1 MTHKLAL
8 AWTAELSLDHKVH
21 LLHIEVLT
29 IAKAPGAICFIAI
42 KTEETI
48 FVRID
53 SGLTSHALNGLLA
66 CVWTYHP
73 LTSLKLRAALVPV
86 DTILPIAQ
94 SEALLRSSEPC
105 QVIRQIL
112 NYILF
117 VFIESLDVHIT
128 KALVIGKLCSVKV
141 TFANLALNDNFWTVS
156 LNMLE
161 QLRSSHMLV
170 ILTVA
175 DVTAILGA
183 IVNGMLLQLSHGLP
197 DDNLTA
203 VLPALVRELAEIN
216 TVLEHLVDWLK
227 EVTSLSTAW
236 ATLIVALWHFIS
248 FSGGSSV
255 DRGNVLLSLLNRQS
269 FEFFFWNHLNSWI
282 GKIVLIMW
290 CCATHHLGLA
300 VLTKQLVALSAFSWQ
315 QWSSTADDTLD
326 FFNHL
331 FL

>member
-1 MTHKLAL
+1 
-8 AWTAELSLDHKVH
+8 
-21 LLHIEVLT
+21 
-29 IAKAPGAICFIAI
+29 
-42 KTEETI
+42 
-48 FVRID
+48 
-53 SGLTSHALNGLLA
+53 
-66 CVWTYHP
+66 
-73 LTSLKLRAALVPV
+73 
-86 DTILPIAQ
+86 
-94 SEALLRSSEPC
+94 
-105 QVIRQIL
+105 
-112 NYILF
+112 
-117 VFIESLDVHIT
+117 
-128 KALVIGKLCSVKV
+128 
-141 TFANLALNDNFWTVS
+141 
-156 LNMLE
+156 
-161 QLRSSHMLV
+161 MLV

-197 DDNLTA
+197 DDNLTT
-203 VLPALVRELAEIN
+203 VLPALVRELAEVN

-236 ATLIVALWHFIS
+236 ATLIVPLWHFIS

-269 FEFFFWNHLNSWI
+269 FKFFFWNHLNSWI

-290 CCATHHLGLA
+290 CRATHHLRLA

-331 FL
+331 FLQFVCDQRYFNIQRWEWLWSHDFFDGLVGDEEFEILVVLPVNLMTTWVSTCSLL